1 MPCECHLPGAKM
13 QPQTL
18 WSPPQETGK
27 SWTSVREACS
37 AMGENVLSRTH
48 AIRAK
53 WSHSVG
59 VNRTA

>member
-1 MPCECHLPGAKM
+1 M

-18 WSPPQETGK
+18 WSPPQELGK

-37 AMGENVLSRTH
+37 AMGENVLSQTH